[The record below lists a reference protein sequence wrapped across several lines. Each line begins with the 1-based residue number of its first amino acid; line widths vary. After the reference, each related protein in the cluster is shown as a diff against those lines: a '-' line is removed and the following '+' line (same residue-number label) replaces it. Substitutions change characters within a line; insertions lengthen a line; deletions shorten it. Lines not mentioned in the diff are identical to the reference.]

1 MSKKTKREKDE
12 KRLLAMME
20 QLEKIS
26 WNVNLV
32 DEALAMA
39 WKYMNLSERQAMR
52 IQELERK
59 YNELVQ
65 R

>member
-1 MSKKTKREKDE
+1 MSKKKQREKDE
-12 KRLLAMME
+12 QKLLELME

-39 WKYMNLSERQAMR
+39 WKYLKLSERQAMR
-52 IQELERK
+52 IQELERR
-59 YNELVQ
+59 E